1 MSETTGICHKSCCI
15 SKRLDGKLAIV
26 TGSSTGIGLVTAG
39 ELARRGAN
47 VIMACRNIRK
57 AEDAKIRLLER
68 YGVNNPQC
76 LNIDVAC
83 KDVISSLSPIDSSQL
98 IIEQV
103 DLASQQSIREFTR
116 RILATY
122 TKLDFL
128 INNAGL
134 IVNKYEKTSDG
145 FEMTMGVNHFGTF
158 LLTQLLLP
166 LLKRSTPCRIIILSS
181 LAHYRGHLMK
191 PDLQLQQ
198 NEYNQLK
205 AYCDSKLA
213 NAMYAAELGERLKD
227 SGITVVSLH
236 PGAVKTELDRDLKSG
251 ILKVFAKI
259 MRPFFIDPWKGAQT
273 TLYTVLSDKLISGAY
288 YSNCAL
294 KEPSRLVKN
303 PDERRWFWNKTC
315 ELLRIESS
323 T

>member
-1 MSETTGICHKSCCI
+1 
-15 SKRLDGKLAIV
+15 
-26 TGSSTGIGLVTAG
+26 
-39 ELARRGAN
+39 
-47 VIMACRNIRK
+47 
-57 AEDAKIRLLER
+57 
-68 YGVNNPQC
+68 
-76 LNIDVAC
+76 
-83 KDVISSLSPIDSSQL
+83 
-98 IIEQV
+98 
-103 DLASQQSIREFTR
+103 
-116 RILATY
+116 
-122 TKLDFL
+122 
-128 INNAGL
+128 
-134 IVNKYEKTSDG
+134 
-145 FEMTMGVNHFGTF
+145 MTMGVNHFGTF

-166 LLKRSTPCRIIILSS
+166 LLKHSTPCRIIILSS
-181 LAHYRGHLMK
+181 LAHYRGHLIK